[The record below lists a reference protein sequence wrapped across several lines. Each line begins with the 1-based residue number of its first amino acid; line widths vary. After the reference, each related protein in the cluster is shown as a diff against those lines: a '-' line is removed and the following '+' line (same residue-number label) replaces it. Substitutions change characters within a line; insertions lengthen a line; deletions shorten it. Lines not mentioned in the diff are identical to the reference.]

1 MGFLL
6 INAWE
11 GFKIRQK
18 KNNKRHA
25 NTKRPFIVSHY
36 LLPFLPVACF
46 FFFKLVECAHSQNV
60 SNSLRSRK
68 ISFPEATFDLDLTQ
82 TAQEYI
88 MAQ

>member
-1 MGFLL
+1 MRGRALRYAKKKIIKGMLTRSGHLL
-6 INAWE
+6 CHTIYYH
-11 GFKIRQK
+11 F
-18 KNNKRHA
+18 
-25 NTKRPFIVSHY
+25 Y
-36 LLPFLPVACF
+36 LWHV

>member
-1 MGFLL
+1 M
-6 INAWE
+6 
-11 GFKIRQK
+11 
-18 KNNKRHA
+18 
-25 NTKRPFIVSHY
+25 
-36 LLPFLPVACF
+36 F

-88 MAQ
+88 MAQYDVQSLLNCEWWDYNP